1 MAFVRRRGNA
11 WYLVH
16 NVRRDGKVKQLHLAR
31 LGDHPRITDE
41 TVRQVSST
49 YPTLELDWTRLRE
62 EAASK
67 LQHSRPRPQFV
78 QRLVRSLRTVNLDL
92 ADLYPTLLQWADSP
106 ESAGELITYLRLLRN
121 TVESKL
127 SQFELTNP
135 RQSGVVSS
143 SVR

>member
-31 LGDHPRITDE
+31 LGEHPRITDDII
-41 TVRQVSST
+41 RQVLNAN
-49 YPTLELDWTRLRE
+49 PMLEVDWTRIRE
-62 EAASK
+62 EAESK
-67 LQHSRPRPQFV
+67 LQVSRPRPQFV

-92 ADLYPTLLQWADSP
+92 ADLYPNLLQWAVSP
-106 ESAGELITYLRLLRN
+106 ESANELITYLRMLRN

-127 SQFELTNP
+127 SQFEPTASRP
-135 RQSGVVSS
+135 VGAASS

>member
-31 LGDHPRITDE
+31 LGDHPRITDDIIH
-41 TVRQVSST
+41 QVSNT
-49 YPTLELDWTRLRE
+49 FPMLEVDWTRLKE
-62 EAASK
+62 EAESK
-67 LQHSRPRPQFV
+67 MQASRPRPHFV
-78 QRLVRSLRTVNLDL
+78 QKLVRSLRTVNLDL

-106 ESAGELITYLRLLRN
+106 ESASELITYLRLLRT

-127 SQFELTNP
+127 SQFEVTASRP
-135 RQSGVVSS
+135 VGVAGSS
-143 SVR
+143 FR

>member
-31 LGDHPRITDE
+31 LGDHPRITDDI
-41 TVRQVSST
+41 VRQVSSAN
-49 YPTLELDWTRLRE
+49 PTLEVDWTRLRE
-62 EAASK
+62 EAESK
-67 LQHSRPRPQFV
+67 MHHSRPRPQFV
-78 QRLVRSLRTVNLDL
+78 QKLVRSLRTVNLDL
-92 ADLYPTLLQWADSP
+92 ADLYPTLLQWAESP
-106 ESAGELITYLRLLRN
+106 ESAGELITYLRLLRT

-127 SQFELTNP
+127 SQFESTATRP
-135 RQSGVVSS
+135 SGVVNS